1 MCDLQL
7 ILTTTQ
13 RELLDSFARNF
24 EGLPNYRIHQGFYQ
38 ELRKHDAV
46 VSPANSFGLMD
57 GGFDLVL
64 THRFGEQLMKR
75 VMMHI
80 DEHYLGEQPVGT
92 AFVIETGHP
101 DNPWLVHAPT
111 MRVPELVAGTD
122 VAYRS
127 TWASLIAIHNHNKQA
142 DTDKQIKSVVF
153 TGMGAG
159 CGEIPPESVGQQM
172 ALAWA
177 RYHEVLSGMAYD
189 GMSRWHKALI
199 IQRRVIGVVAGGE
212 A

>member
-1 MCDLQL
+1 MSDLHL

-13 RELLDSFARNF
+13 REVLDSFTRNF
-24 EGLPNYRIHQGFYQ
+24 EGLPNCRIHQGFYQ

-64 THRFGEQLMKR
+64 TQRFGEQLMKR

-101 DNPWLVHAPT
+101 YTPWHGPCPDYACARAGGRYRR
-111 MRVPELVAGTD
+111 RVPLNLG
-122 VAYRS
+122 R
-127 TWASLIAIHNHNKQA
+127 A
-142 DTDKQIKSVVF
+142 DWD
-153 TGMGAG
+153 
-159 CGEIPPESVGQQM
+159 P
-172 ALAWA
+172 
-177 RYHEVLSGMAYD
+177 
-189 GMSRWHKALI
+189 
-199 IQRRVIGVVAGGE
+199 
-212 A
+212 